1 MKVEP
6 QFNAKKN
13 RIINYRP
20 LFEFAIGLMLGIAVC
35 AELNAYGILCL
46 AIICIIGIASG
57 LFILKSYR
65 TALFMVAVLM
75 SCNLVRMHTP
85 PCLEVGSYLVS
96 GTVESVDKPN
106 SYGKREVIVVNA
118 SVSRREYSG
127 KICIQTSS
135 KREVKIGDVINA
147 YVRVNADLIEK
158 DGEDS
163 FDKHKYYLS
172 RSIGVFCVAKDFTI
186 MESGKLPLQ
195 RIRGAIRESFENKAN
210 ELFGSDSDTAITLL
224 MGSTE
229 AMPDERKD
237 LYRKA
242 GISHILAISGFH
254 MSIIVSIIGKTL
266 PKHKRWLRISIIG
279 IVMLIYCI
287 LCVQSPGIIRSAV
300 MTFAMLVSSA
310 LERREDGLSAIS
322 IAVIVILM
330 VNPYQLYSISFQLSF
345 AACFGIIT
353 LGASITRYIKRIGEV
368 PKLGLSTSVSASTA
382 TIMLQMRYFGTIS
395 TYTLLANLIAVP
407 IFSLILPLMLFV
419 QILGYVFPAF
429 AYILAYIPRS
439 LLFINDKF
447 ISAVANMP
455 YSVLE
460 FRVPSVYACIV
471 FLIGLFISSEYILR
485 PIHKRIEYLF
495 VLILLFTICVLAG
508 IM

>member
-6 QFNAKKN
+6 QFNTKQN

-46 AIICIIGIASG
+46 AIICIIGIGAG
-57 LFILKSYR
+57 LLILKSYR
-65 TALFMVAVLM
+65 SALFMLALLM
-75 SCNLVRMHTP
+75 SCNLVKMHTP
-85 PCLEVGSYLVS
+85 ACLEPGNYLVS

-106 SYGKREVIVVNA
+106 SYGKRELIIVNV
-118 SVSRREYSG
+118 SISRREYFG

-135 KREVKIGDVINA
+135 KREVEIGDVINA
-147 YVRVNADLIEK
+147 YVSVNVKVFEK
-158 DGEDS
+158 DEEDS
-163 FDKHKYYLS
+163 FDEHKYYLS
-172 RSIGVFCVAKDFTI
+172 RRIGAICIAKDFTI
-186 MESGKLPLQ
+186 TESGKLPLQ

-210 ELFGSDSDTAITLL
+210 ELFGSDSDTVITLL

-229 AMPDERKD
+229 ARPDKRKE
-237 LYRKA
+237 LYRET

-254 MSIIVSIIGKTL
+254 MSIIVSIIGKML

-279 IVMLIYCI
+279 IVMLIYCV
-287 LCVQSPGIIRSAV
+287 LCVHSPGIIRSAV

-322 IAVIVILM
+322 IAAIGILL

-353 LGASITRYIKRIGEV
+353 LGASINRGIKRIGKL
-368 PKLGLSTSVSASTA
+368 PKLGLSTSFSASTA

-407 IFSLILPLMLFV
+407 LFSLILPLMLFV
-419 QILGYVFPAF
+419 QIIGYAFPAL
-429 AYILAYIPRS
+429 ASIMAYIPRS

-455 YSVLE
+455 YSVLG
-460 FRVPSVYACIV
+460 FRAPSAYACIA
-471 FLIGLFISSEYILR
+471 FMIGLFISSEYILR
-485 PIHKRIEYLF
+485 PVHKRIEYLF
-495 VLILLFTICVLAG
+495 VLILLFTICALAG

>member
-6 QFNAKKN
+6 QFNTKQN

-46 AIICIIGIASG
+46 AIICIIGIGAG
-57 LFILKSYR
+57 LFVLKSYR
-65 TALFMVAVLM
+65 TALFMLAVLV
-75 SCNLVRMHTP
+75 SCNLVKIHTP
-85 PCLEVGSYLVS
+85 ASLEHGNYLVS
-96 GTVESVDKPN
+96 GTVESVGKPN
-106 SYGKREVIVVNA
+106 SYGKRELILVNA
-118 SVSRREYSG
+118 DISGKEYSG

-135 KREVKIGDVINA
+135 KREVEIGDVINA
-147 YVRVNADLIEK
+147 YMRVNVGSLEK
-158 DGEDS
+158 DDEDS
-163 FDKHKYYLS
+163 LDEHKYYLS
-172 RSIGVFCVAKDFTI
+172 RGIGVCCIAKDFAIT
-186 MESGKLPLQ
+186 ESGKLPLQ

-210 ELFGSDSDTAITLL
+210 ELFGSDGDTVITLL
-224 MGSTE
+224 MGSNE
-229 AMPDERKD
+229 AIPNKRKD
-237 LYRKA
+237 LYRET

-254 MSIIVSIIGKTL
+254 MSIIVSIIGRML
-266 PKHKRWLRISIIG
+266 PKHKRWLRIGIIG

-287 LCVQSPGIIRSAV
+287 LCVHSPGIIRSAV

-322 IAVIVILM
+322 IAVIGILM

-353 LGASITRYIKRIGEV
+353 LGASMNRCIKRIGKL
-368 PKLGLSTSVSASTA
+368 PKLGLSTSVSASVA
-382 TIMLQMRYFGTIS
+382 TVMLQMRYFGTIS
-395 TYTLLANLIAVP
+395 TYTLLANLVAVP
-407 IFSLILPLMLFV
+407 LFTLILPLMLFV
-419 QILGYVFPAF
+419 QMIGYAFPALAF
-429 AYILAYIPRS
+429 ILAYIPRS

-460 FRVPSVYACIV
+460 FRAPSAYACIA

-485 PIHKRIEYLF
+485 PVQKRIEYLF
-495 VLILLFTICVLAG
+495 VHILLFTICALAG

>member
-6 QFNAKKN
+6 QLGAKQN

-46 AIICIIGIASG
+46 AIICIIGVGAG
-57 LFILKSYR
+57 LFILNSYR
-65 TALFMVAVLM
+65 TALFMLAMLM
-75 SCNLVRMHTP
+75 SCNLVKIHTLT
-85 PCLEVGSYLVS
+85 CLEPGNYLVS

-106 SYGKREVIVVNA
+106 SYGKRELIVVDA
-118 SVSRREYSG
+118 SISKTEYSG

-147 YVRVNADLIEK
+147 YVSVNASLFEK
-158 DGEDS
+158 DEHDN
-163 FDKHKYYLS
+163 FDEYKYYLS
-172 RSIGVFCVAKDFTI
+172 RSIGTFCVANDFTI
-186 MESGKLPLQ
+186 TDSGKLPLQ
-195 RIRGAIRESFENKAN
+195 RIRGAIRESFENKAKA
-210 ELFGSDSDTAITLL
+210 LFGSDSDTVITLL
-224 MGSTE
+224 MGSNE
-229 AMPDERKD
+229 SVPDKRKD
-237 LYRKA
+237 LYCET

-254 MSIIVSIIGKTL
+254 MSIIVSIIGKML

-287 LCVQSPGIIRSAV
+287 LCVHSPGIIRSAV
-300 MTFAMLVSSA
+300 MSFAMLLSSG

-322 IAVIVILM
+322 IAAIVILL

-353 LGASITRYIKRIGEV
+353 LGGSINRCIKRIGKL
-368 PKLGLSTSVSASTA
+368 PKLGLSTSVSASAA

-407 IFSLILPLMLFV
+407 LFSLILPLMLFV
-419 QILGYVFPAF
+419 QMLGYALPTLASK
-429 AYILAYIPRS
+429 LAYIPRA

-447 ISAVANMP
+447 IASVANMP

-460 FRVPSVYACIV
+460 FRAPSAFACIA
-471 FLIGLFISSEYILR
+471 FLIVLFISSEYVLR
-485 PIHKRIEYLF
+485 PAHKKMEYLF
-495 VLILLFTICVLAG
+495 VFILLFTICALAG

>member
-1 MKVEP
+1 MKVES
-6 QFNAKKN
+6 QFNTKQN

-46 AIICIIGIASG
+46 AIICIIGIGAG

-65 TALFMVAVLM
+65 AALFMLAVLV
-75 SCNLVRMHTP
+75 SCNLVKIYTP
-85 PCLEVGSYLVS
+85 ACLEPGNYLVS
-96 GTVESVDKPN
+96 GTVESVGKPN
-106 SYGKREVIVVNA
+106 SYGKRELIIVNA
-118 SVSRREYSG
+118 GISGKEYSR

-135 KREVKIGDVINA
+135 KREVEIGDVI
-147 YVRVNADLIEK
+147 
-158 DGEDS
+158 
-163 FDKHKYYLS
+163 S
-172 RSIGVFCVAKDFTI
+172 RSIGVFCIAKDFTI
-186 MESGKLPLQ
+186 TESGKLPLQ

-210 ELFGSDSDTAITLL
+210 ELFGSDSDTVITLL
-224 MGSTE
+224 MGSNE
-229 AMPDERKD
+229 AIPNKRKD
-237 LYRKA
+237 LYRET

-254 MSIIVSIIGKTL
+254 MSIIVSIIGKML
-266 PKHKRWLRISIIG
+266 PKHKLWLRISIIG

-287 LCVQSPGIIRSAV
+287 LCVHSPGIIRSAV
-300 MTFAMLVSSA
+300 MTFAMLVSSG

-322 IAVIVILM
+322 IAAIAILL

-353 LGASITRYIKRIGEV
+353 LGASMNRCIKRIDKF
-368 PKLGLSTSVSASTA
+368 PKLGLSTSVSASAA

-395 TYTLLANLIAVP
+395 TYTLLANLVAVP
-407 IFSLILPLMLFV
+407 LFTLILPLMLFV
-419 QILGYVFPAF
+419 QIIGYALPAL
-429 AYILAYIPRS
+429 ASILAYIPRS

-447 ISAVANMP
+447 ILAVANMP

-460 FRVPSVYACIV
+460 FRAPSAYACIA
-471 FLIGLFISSEYILR
+471 FLLGFFISSEYILR
-485 PIHKRIEYLF
+485 PVHKRIEYLF
-495 VLILLFTICVLAG
+495 VLILLFTICALAG